1 MTEEANVDTIK
12 VLLGRII
19 DSVGDEAIEDGAV
32 ILNGERICY
41 AGPRAQAAIPS
52 NAQVYTC
59 DDATIMAGF
68 IDAHIHLVGSES
80 VHKSGDTPYDL
91 LLTTVRDLC
100 DLVDAGVTGVRDM
113 SAFGRPLRDAINMG
127 NIKGPRIMVGGK
139 VLSMSSGHC
148 DFEVTKTVDQ
158 CNAEDLTGFMMDG
171 PEACYKGVRQQ
182 FREGAEFIKICAT
195 GGVSSAIDDYND
207 QEFSEEELKVIIG
220 ETHRHNT
227 YVTAHC
233 TGTAGT
239 KAALKAGIDCVEH
252 GVMLDEECC
261 EIMRKNHVPLVTTL
275 SVSLGISEMKNL
287 PPHMMRKAQGVK
299 EHAMRSYQ
307 LARQFGIMVAL
318 GTDYSNSPNTP
329 FHGIG
334 REFYSLTRCGYTP
347 MEAIKAGTING
358 AKLMKREKEIGT
370 VEKGKLAD
378 LVLVQGDP
386 LQDIRVLENADNVKM
401 VLIGGVIQKQM
412 DEVRH
417 GL

>member
-1 MTEEANVDTIK
+1 MDHIK

-19 DSVGDEAIEDGAV
+19 DSVGEEAIEDGAV
-32 ILNGERICY
+32 VIENEKITY
-41 AGPRAQAAIPS
+41 AGPRDRAAIP
-52 NAQVYTC
+52 ADAAVFTC
-59 DDATIMAGF
+59 ENATIMAGF

-80 VHKSGDTPYDL
+80 IHKSGDTPYDL
-91 LLTTVRDLC
+91 LLTTVKDLC

-113 SAFGRPLRDAINMG
+113 SAFGRPLRDAIARG
-127 NIKGPRIMVGGK
+127 NIKGPRIMVGGR

-148 DFEVTKTVDQ
+148 DFDVTKPVSQ
-158 CNAEDLTGFMMDG
+158 CNDEDLTGFMMDG
-171 PEACYKGVRQQ
+171 PEDCYKGVRRQ

-195 GGVSSAIDDYND
+195 GGVSSAIDDVND
-207 QEFSEEELKVIIG
+207 QEFSEEELRVIIG
-220 ETHRHNT
+220 EAKRHNT

-239 KAALKAGIDCVEH
+239 KAALKAGIGCVEH

-261 EIMRKNHVPLVTTL
+261 EIMQKNNVPLVTTL
-275 SVSLGISEMKNL
+275 SVSLGIADMKNL

-299 EHAMRSYQ
+299 EHAMHSYQ
-307 LARQFGIMVAL
+307 LAHAYGITVAL

-347 MEAIKAGTING
+347 MEAIKAGTVNG
-358 AKLMKREKEIGT
+358 ARLMRRDREIGT
-370 VEKGKLAD
+370 VEAGKLAD

-386 LQDIRVLENADNVKM
+386 LRDIRVLEDADNVKM
-401 VLIGGVIQKQM
+401 VLIGGAIQKQM
-412 DEVRH
+412 PEVRN